1 MSRVRLGVLALVVLA
16 ALLAGWRIVG
26 ELQAER
32 LAATR
37 PEAALH
43 WRPHDPVALQALAEH
58 ALQQGQPQRAADL
71 ARRLLAAE
79 PLPGEAYRILAQAA
93 DAAGA
98 RSAAERLYA
107 IAARH
112 APRDLPAQAQLTQAA
127 LTAGDYPQALARI
140 DLILRAT
147 PPRGTQVFP
156 LLAQLAADPKFAAA
170 LADAL
175 ARDPPWRDGFLAY
188 LRDPRAAAGPA
199 AGRVIEALRARG
211 ALSAEDYA
219 DWLDGLL
226 QQGRWGEAYARWAGT
241 LPPPPDGRLPLLY
254 NGDFARLPSGRGF
267 DWRLARVPGVLAEF
281 APAPG
286 GGYMAWLR
294 FLDRRVGETGL
305 AHALLL
311 APGRY
316 RLAVRQRAAALR
328 GELGLQW
335 QVACV
340 GPAGE
345 LARGDPFD
353 GSFDWRESTLE
364 FTVPSQGCA
373 GVWLRLVNAV
383 PAGAGARLSGEVWV
397 DRASL
402 APVGTG

>member
-1 MSRVRLGVLALVVLA
+1 MSRARLVVLALVVLA
-16 ALLAGWRIVG
+16 ALFAGWRILG

-32 LAATR
+32 LATSQ
-37 PEAALH
+37 PEAALR
-43 WRPHDPVALQALAEH
+43 WRPQDPQALRALAER
-58 ALQQGQPQRAADL
+58 ALQQGQPQRAAEL

-79 PLPGEAYRILAQAA
+79 PLPGEAYRVLGQAA
-93 DAAGA
+93 DAAGE
-98 RSAAERLYA
+98 RTAATRLYA
-107 IAARH
+107 IAAAH
-112 APRDLPAQAQLTQAA
+112 APRDLPAQAPLVQSA
-127 LTAGDYPQALARI
+127 LVAGDYPQALARI

-147 PPRGTQVFP
+147 PARGTQVFP
-156 LLAQLAADPKFAAA
+156 LLAQLAQDPGFAAA

-175 ARDPPWRDGFLAY
+175 ARDPPWREGMMAY
-188 LRDPRAAAGPA
+188 LRDPRAASGHA
-199 AGRVIEALRARG
+199 AGRIMEALRTRG
-211 ALSAEDYA
+211 ALDPQEYA

-241 LPPPPDGRLPLLY
+241 VPLPADGRLPLLY
-254 NGDFARLPSGRGF
+254 NGDFARLPGGRGF
-267 DWRLARVPGVLAEF
+267 DWRLPRVPGVLAEF

-294 FLDRRVGETGL
+294 FLDRPVGETGL
-305 AHALLL
+305 AHALVL

-316 RLAVRQRAAALR
+316 RLDIRQRAAALR

-335 QVACV
+335 QLACA

-345 LARGDPFD
+345 LARSDPLE

-383 PAGAGARLSGEVWV
+383 PAGAGSRLSGEVWV
-397 DRASL
+397 DRAYVV
-402 APVGTG
+402 PMTIP